1 MCFVIPDWV
10 GHWSPRRR
18 RTAIRRPRL
27 GRDWK
32 KAQRSSLGVKAHPTL
47 MCSIPRRAAGVNG
60 SRVTSLCWWLMPLL
74 KHPLVWQQRQ
84 LNNVGMPLV
93 LTTTACRFVAKEPG
107 ALPRRLFYF
116 IPLFF
121 FFFQQRM
128 EVSPSPQRRR
138 DQRVLSNHNSRGWEE
153 GWAFKSFFHL
163 PLCTIFIPVSWGP
176 PPFFF
181 FRPSPS
187 CWHRSL

>member
-27 GRDWK
+27 GREWK
-32 KAQRSSLGVKAHPTL
+32 KPQHSSLGVKAHPTL

-93 LTTTACRFVAKEPG
+93 LTTTACRFVGKEPS
-107 ALPRRLFYF
+107 ALPCRARLFYF
-116 IPLFF
+116 IPLL

-153 GWAFKSFFHL
+153 GWAFKNPSSIFHYFHSCFL
-163 PLCTIFIPVSWGP
+163 RP
-176 PPFFF
+176 PFFFF

>member
-27 GRDWK
+27 GREWK
-32 KAQRSSLGVKAHPTL
+32 KPQHSSLGVKAHPTL

-93 LTTTACRFVAKEPG
+93 LTTTACRFVGKEPS
-107 ALPRRLFYF
+107 ALPCRARLFYF

-121 FFFQQRM
+121 FSNKEWKSVQVHKEEETNVCLATIIVEDEKRD
-128 EVSPSPQRRR
+128 EPLKILLPS
-138 DQRVLSNHNSRGWEE
+138 S
-153 GWAFKSFFHL
+153 
-163 PLCTIFIPVSWGP
+163 TIFIPVSWGP
-176 PPFFF
+176 FSFF
-181 FRPSPS
+181 FRPSPI